1 MTSLPAACAHGRR
14 GRGGPDAAARA
25 RAAQVNYVGKAANLY
40 TDAGYELSG
49 AAYVINKHLG
59 ATWLWDRVRV
69 SGGAYGGFCDFDPHS
84 GMFSFLSYRDPNL
97 AKTARGPARPTAAN
111 NQALS
116 GPPFHSSLFQSSV
129 VATEQ
134 GQFERLVMLRLSLL

>member
-1 MTSLPAACAHGRR
+1 
-14 GRGGPDAAARA
+14 
-25 RAAQVNYVGKAANLY
+25 
-40 TDAGYELSG
+40 
-49 AAYVINKHLG
+49 
-59 ATWLWDRVRV
+59 
-69 SGGAYGGFCDFDPHS
+69 
-84 GMFSFLSYRDPNL
+84 MFSFLSYRDPNL
-97 AKTARGPARPTAAN
+97 AKTARGPARLTAAN

>member
-1 MTSLPAACAHGRR
+1 M
-14 GRGGPDAAARA
+14 
-25 RAAQVNYVGKAANLY
+25 GKAANLY
-40 TDAGYELSG
+40 EDAGYELSG

-97 AKTARGPARPTAAN
+97 LKTARPGGMQRCTLLYLCTIGFVLASSDGAA
-111 NQALS
+111 
-116 GPPFHSSLFQSSV
+116 GV
-129 VATEQ
+129 CCV
-134 GQFERLVMLRLSLL
+134 GRRLRACQPSTCSDASRAGEICLQ

>member
-1 MTSLPAACAHGRR
+1 MGKAANLYE
-14 GRGGPDAAARA
+14 DAASMLTVQSCVRV
-25 RAAQVNYVGKAANLY
+25 QVNYVGKAANLY
-40 TDAGYELSG
+40 EDAGYELSG

-97 AKTARGPARPTAAN
+97 LKTARPGGVHLCKWAFEYVAVCVTLPSAQCAAPAGARAPAIPLHM
-111 NQALS
+111 QPCL
-116 GPPFHSSLFQSSV
+116 
-129 VATEQ
+129 
-134 GQFERLVMLRLSLL
+134 